1 LSILDTLDKIGKD
14 AYNNSNMLEAVSRIP
29 DTLFDKSP
37 PPPPA
42 PIHVAVHEKQKKK
55 LKSALART
63 GSLDSIKA
71 APKVPGARTG
81 PVARTAAG
89 KLGKAKLGVKGG
101 RSRSARAGLVF
112 PVGRI
117 HRKLKEIMIGHK
129 VSSGCAIYLAGI
141 LEYLSAELL

>member
-1 LSILDTLDKIGKD
+1 
-14 AYNNSNMLEAVSRIP
+14 MLEAVSRIP
-29 DTLFDKSP
+29 DNLFDKSP

-42 PIHVAVHEKQKKK
+42 PLHVAVHEKQKKK

-71 APKVPGARTG
+71 APGGRTVLTARVPA
-81 PVARTAAG
+81 ARTAVG

-117 HRKLKEIMIGHK
+117 HRKLKEIMIGQR
-129 VSSGCAIYLAGI
+129 VTSGSAIYLAGI
-141 LEYLSAELL
+141 L